1 MPLKKSYSD
10 AYAQPPKRGGWQRTR
25 SNPAA
30 NNNTTGKGPLQSLA
44 PVSEST
50 KNKLQAF
57 RSDDISSKPQKSAK
71 SAKAATDELQKE
83 NVNIT
88 KSIPRKRP
96 LSASNDEEASD
107 AKTPADRQS
116 WKDLFGVPEAT
127 TEEEDGG
134 EKSPGDRVDW
144 RSGVPLQLPA
154 SPMVPKNG
162 RRRAKSSS
170 PASSPAAKL
179 TTPHVAPKKITGASK
194 TPHADPASDLWSRF
208 SSNGTETSPSNHKN
222 PLFAQLMASCS
233 PRTQSADRSL
243 RKSVSCGS
251 AWPKRRRTD
260 GPVEEDR
267 AVTQD
272 TPRRKKTSLLSELLQ
287 SVDGEIESSK
297 KPASAPAQQNKSPS
311 PKKKSPSKRKT
322 APQAVPGQ
330 NSSPSRKKGSSDY
343 GDDDFD
349 FDDDTLLELDASFL
363 GRGEGSTL
371 IASDAVSPAPRESS
385 KTAVNN
391 DEFGDLDD
399 DIFDGV
405 EDLVAQVE
413 SATQQPT
420 VRLSP
425 RKRLSPKKTLSPR
438 KRQSPKKSPQ
448 QFVVDEDDEFGDE
461 FGDDFG
467 NDFDFDAVEMAATQ
481 HVGGHPQDASSHP
494 SQKPRAIQRYLV
506 TNVLES
512 SYTDD
517 RGRELPEKILIVQAD
532 RTNSVR
538 TIYLRGDWFDTPASV
553 SAYVH
558 IIGEF
563 EDQGKCIVDNNQ
575 NMLILHPDQLISS
588 TVVADSFSCM
598 RRAVLQDRVKA
609 TSDLS
614 PALVYGTILHEIFQE
629 ALVANKWDPAFLTN
643 VINKTL
649 EKHLE
654 DLYILKVSMDDAKSH
669 VQSKMPELRSWAQL
683 FVTSQPKPDAIVQG
697 RNGDKVTMCVSKL
710 LDVEEHVWSPM
721 YGLKGN
727 IDATVQV
734 TMRDPPARGSGSK
747 ASTTKTL
754 TVPFEVKTGKNVNS
768 NHQAQT
774 ALYNL
779 LLSDRYDIEIV
790 YGILYYMETS
800 QTLRIPAV
808 RHEIRHMIMQRNQL
822 ACYIRER
829 SVTLPPMKKN
839 KNACGRCYAQTT
851 CFIYHKLADD
861 GDGETSA
868 MNEKFD
874 EAVQHL
880 NPIHKE
886 FFLKWEEL
894 LTKEEKES
902 QKLRREL
909 WTMISTERE
918 KVGRC
923 FANVIIEE
931 GSAYENHQQMGKTN
945 RFAYTFIKE
954 KPPPGFSFLDSQLT
968 VGEPIVISDEQG
980 HFALALGYVT
990 SVRKTRIAVAV
1001 DRRLHN
1007 ARVRQPGFN
1016 EADNQV
1022 FASIMQV
1029 PGSGDNT
1036 PEDAEAGPVRYRLDK
1051 DEFSN
1056 GMATVR
1062 NNLVQVMA
1070 DGVLGSRQIR
1080 RLVVGLDAPRF
1091 RDAPTQYMLPSTAS
1105 GQGLNVDQ
1113 KAAVQKVM
1121 SAQDYA
1127 LVLGMPGTGKTT
1139 TIAHIIRAL
1148 VAQKKTVLLTSYTH
1162 TAVDNILLKLKDDG
1176 IPILRLGPPVKV
1188 HPEVPSFATLAGVP
1202 KTSFSEIHEAWNDT
1216 PIVATTCLGI
1226 NHPVFAERIFDYCIV
1241 DEASQITLP
1250 ICLGPIRMARKFVL
1264 VGDHNQLPPLVQNE
1278 EARLGGLDVSLFKLL
1293 SKKHPQ
1299 SVVNLE
1305 HQYRMCEDIM
1315 TLSNT
1320 LIYNGRL
1327 KCGTEA
1333 LRTTSLEIPNMDA
1346 LETKH
1351 FDAESF
1357 LAHSQQT
1364 TLKEGDRLSFCPSP
1378 SPTTC
1383 WLRDLLD
1390 PSARVRFINT
1400 DSLLPHSR
1408 EEKSTRGQRIIN
1420 PLESRIVCQ
1429 LVDSLLTVGV
1439 PASEIGV
1446 MTHYRSQLA
1455 LLKHNLKNTL
1465 GGSAGAIRAGVK
1477 VGAEEIEMHT
1487 ADRFQG
1493 RDKSVVVLSLVRSNE
1508 GCSIGE
1514 LLKDWR
1520 RINVAFTR
1528 AKTKLLVV
1536 GSRETLRG
1544 ASSSVAGS
1552 PSAIIASP
1560 EKLGETTTT
1569 AGDQDDDKKVADE
1582 GEGQEEEEQKEP
1594 EGGEMLARFVR
1605 MMEDRNWVYE
1615 LRPGALEGHRFAD
1628 ANAAS
1633 TAADALSPRKPNP
1646 VFKLASPRKGSALS
1660 PSKRAA
1666 NAKLAGKGYKVQS
1679 KLHFGGNGTQGSQG
1693 PGKENFGSQRL
1704 KSPKKG
1710 TIGGG
1715 LGGKHNPKR
1724 IGISE
1729 RAIMKG
1735 RPIMRDI
1742 MNEITDGRF

>member
-25 SNPAA
+25 SNPP
-30 NNNTTGKGPLQSLA
+30 NKGPLQSLA
-44 PVSEST
+44 PVSESS

-57 RSDDISSKPQKSAK
+57 RSDDTSSKPPPKPAK
-71 SAKAATDELQKE
+71 PVKAASNELQKE
-83 NVNIT
+83 NINTT

-96 LSASNDEEASD
+96 LPDSNDDEPSSD
-107 AKTPADRQS
+107 AKTPADRHS
-116 WKDLFGVPEAT
+116 WKDLFGVPEVIA
-127 TEEEDGG
+127 EEEDG

-154 SPMVPKNG
+154 SPMIPKNG

-170 PASSPAAKL
+170 PASSPATKL
-179 TTPHVAPKKITGASK
+179 TTPHVALKRFAGASK

-208 SSNGTETSPSNHKN
+208 SSNGNDTSPSNHKN
-222 PLFAQLMASCS
+222 PLFAQLMASSS
-233 PRTQSADRSL
+233 PRPQSSDRSL

-251 AWPKRRRTD
+251 AWPKRRRTLCPD
-260 GPVEEDR
+260 EQDR
-267 AVTQD
+267 IVSQD
-272 TPRRKKTSLLSELLQ
+272 TPRKKKSSLLSELLQ
-287 SVDGEIESSK
+287 SVDGEIDSSK
-297 KPASAPAQQNKSPS
+297 KPNSAPAQQKKSPS
-311 PKKKSPSKRKT
+311 PKEKSPSKRKT
-322 APQAVPGQ
+322 TPQTVPDQ
-330 NSSPSRKKGSSDY
+330 NSSPSRKKAERQTTETDASKQPEKASSDY

-349 FDDDTLLELDASFL
+349 FDESTLLELDASIL
-363 GRGEGSTL
+363 GQGDGSTL

-385 KTAVNN
+385 KTLVDN

-413 SATQQPT
+413 SATQKPAQ
-420 VRLSP
+420 RLSP
-425 RKRLSPKKTLSPR
+425 RKRSSPKKRLSPR
-438 KRQSPKKSPQ
+438 KRQSPKKLPQ
-448 QFVVDEDDEFGDE
+448 QVAGDEDDE

-481 HVGGHPQDASSHP
+481 HASHAQDGSSHP

-517 RGRELPEKILIVQAD
+517 RGRESPEKILIVQAD

-558 IIGEF
+558 IIGQF
-563 EDQGKCIVDNNQ
+563 EDQGKCVVDNNQ

-654 DLYILKVSMDDAKSH
+654 DLYILKVGMDDAKSH

-697 RNGDKVTMCVSKL
+697 RNGDKATMCVSKL

-734 TMRDPPARGSGSK
+734 TMRDPPARGSSSK
-747 ASTTKTL
+747 APAIKTL

-829 SVTLPPMKKN
+829 SVQLPPMKRN

-874 EAVQHL
+874 EVVHHL
-880 NPIHKE
+880 SPTHKE

-954 KPPPGFSFLDSQLT
+954 KPAPGFSFLDTQLT

-990 SVRKTRIAVAV
+990 SVRKTCIAVAV

-1007 ARVRQPGFN
+1007 ARVRRPGFDV
-1016 EADNQV
+1016 ADNQV

-1029 PGSGDNT
+1029 PGSGDNA
-1036 PEDAEAGPVRYRLDK
+1036 PEDLEAGPVRYRLDK

-1070 DGVLGSRQIR
+1070 DGVFGSRQIR
-1080 RLVVGLDAPRF
+1080 RLVVDLDAPRF
-1091 RDAPTQYMLPSTAS
+1091 KAVPTQYVLPSTAS

-1113 KAAVQKVM
+1113 KAAVEKVM

-1293 SKKHPQ
+1293 SEKHPQ

-1333 LRTTSLEIPNMDA
+1333 LRTTSLEIPDMDA
-1346 LETKH
+1346 LATKH
-1351 FDAESF
+1351 FDADSF
-1357 LAHSQQT
+1357 LAHSQQHP
-1364 TLKEGDRLSFCPSP
+1364 LKEGDKLSFCLSP
-1378 SPTTC
+1378 TPTTC

-1408 EEKSTRGQRIIN
+1408 EEKSTRGQRIVN

-1455 LLKHNLKNTL
+1455 LLKHNMKNTL

-1477 VGAEEIEMHT
+1477 VAAEEIEMHT

-1552 PSAIIASP
+1552 PTAIASP
-1560 EKLGETTTT
+1560 ELGETR
-1569 AGDQDDDKKVADE
+1569 DDK
-1582 GEGQEEEEQKEP
+1582 GEGQGEP

-1605 MMEDRNWVYE
+1605 MMEDHNWVYE
-1615 LRPGALEGHRFAD
+1615 LRPGALDGHKFAD

-1633 TAADALSPRKPNP
+1633 TAADSLSPRKPNP
-1646 VFKLASPRKGSALS
+1646 LFKPVSPRKGSALS
-1660 PSKRAA
+1660 PSRRA

-1679 KLHFGGNGTQGSQG
+1679 KLQFGTPSQ
-1693 PGKENFGSQRL
+1693 GKENVESQSL

-1710 TIGGG
+1710 IIG
-1715 LGGKHNPKR
+1715 GGKHNPKR